1 MTEVDSA
8 NNGNN
13 LYGVFIEC
21 VEDISFDCAA
31 SSDDDE
37 WFIGS
42 VGKKSSRRSS
52 SVFGSV
58 FKAVEKI
65 NMCES
70 TDSLTSFASMSSM
83 ASTKDMSQ
91 ADLVSFFTSD
101 MMMGAVESLTLNNYG
116 STNSLSSMDYIQRG
130 QTIKTTPNNFI
141 HYFFH
146 ALEIF
151 INKSDEDE
159 ILPSEFPKFC

>member
-1 MTEVDSA
+1 MTEVDST

-31 SSDDDE
+31 SSEDDE
-37 WFIGS
+37 WFVGS
-42 VGKKSSRRSS
+42 VGKKVPRHS

-83 ASTKDMSQ
+83 TSAKEMSQ
-91 ADLVSFFTSD
+91 ADLVSFFTSE

-116 STNSLSSMDYIQRG
+116 STNSLSSTDYIQRG
-130 QTIKTTPNNFI
+130 QTIKSSPNNFI
-141 HYFFH
+141 HFFFH

-151 INKSDEDE
+151 INKSDDDE

>member
-1 MTEVDSA
+1 MTEIDST

-37 WFIGS
+37 WYIGS
-42 VGKKSSRRSS
+42 VGKKISRRS

-83 ASTKDMSQ
+83 ASTSEMSQ

-130 QTIKTTPNNFI
+130 QTMKSSPNNFI

-151 INKSDEDE
+151 INKSDDDE